1 MKLRAFLPLLLV
13 LVIDSIGLGI
23 LFPILNPIFMDA
35 NGILPV
41 DTSLSVRNFFYGF
54 TLCVFPLSMFVG
66 CTFLG
71 DISDQIGRRPILLI
85 CLIGAFISYLLSG
98 IAIDINSLSL
108 LIFSRVLAGL
118 TAASQPIAQA
128 AVVDLSTIENKN
140 QNLSLMVF
148 AISVGFIIGPLM
160 GWVLSDPSISS
171 GLKLSTP
178 LYAASG
184 VCILGVILIYTSFK
198 ETFKKPKK
206 VKLNLLKGPEIFI
219 SAFRHSE
226 IRPLAIVHFFMQ
238 LGWGCYFQFISLFI
252 VSRYAYNSEQVGLFM
267 SAIACGFAFGAC
279 CLNRYW
285 IRFFS
290 TQMLT
295 WTPLGLLTVALSC
308 TAFSHNQTITWL
320 AMMVTSMSM
329 AIGSPSITTLLSNQ
343 VDETKQGWI
352 MGVMFSIF
360 AVAWT
365 LTSFLS
371 GFLQSFSEAAPI
383 TLGAVG
389 MLIGFVL
396 MGMRIWGKSKPV
408 VPELTG

>member
-1 MKLRAFLPLLLV
+1 MKLIAFLPLLLV

-23 LFPILNPIFMDA
+23 LFPILTPIFMDTH
-35 NGILPV
+35 GILPV
-41 DTSLSVRNFFYGF
+41 ETSITTRHFFYGL
-54 TLCVFPLSMFVG
+54 TLCVFPLSMFIG

-71 DISDQIGRRPILLI
+71 DISDQIGRKPILLI

-98 IAIDINSLSL
+98 IAIDCHSLSL
-108 LIFSRVLAGL
+108 LIFSRIIAGL

-128 AVVDLSTIENKN
+128 AVIDLSTTENKN

-160 GWVLSDPSISS
+160 GWVLSDSRFSS
-171 GLKLSTP
+171 NLKLSTP
-178 LYAASG
+178 LYSASA
-184 VCILGVILIYTSFK
+184 VCLLGVILIYTCFK
-198 ETFKKPKK
+198 ETFKKPER
-206 VKLNLLKGPEIFI
+206 VKANLLKGPEIFI
-219 SAFRHSE
+219 SAFKHSE

-252 VSRYAYNSEQVGLFM
+252 VSRYAYNSEQVGIFM

-279 CLNRYW
+279 FLNRYW
-285 IRFFS
+285 IRYFS
-290 TQMLT
+290 TTMLT
-295 WTPLGLLTVALSC
+295 WVPLGLLTIALSC
-308 TAFSHNQTITWL
+308 TAFSHNQTITWM
-320 AMMVTSMSM
+320 AMVMTSMSM
-329 AIGSPSITTLLSNQ
+329 AIGYPSITTLLSNQ

-360 AVAWT
+360 AVSWT

-383 TLGAVG
+383 TLGALG

-396 MGMRIWGKSKPV
+396 MGRRVWGKPRSIA
-408 VPELTG
+408 PEISP